1 MSVGESGGASD
12 GSDDYEEEEEE
23 LVDQHPRRGA
33 AVAAA
38 AAAYESAATGSSNHR
53 RMPQLQARLAAI
65 SSQKMERSKEISGTP
80 GAAAAASANS
90 FLFLNSFSHGSA
102 SVSQSTPAANA
113 AGISNNG
120 ASTKDG
126 GDALNNYYTSLLTG
140 GSCIRGHHQNEILQ
154 TAEQSLKQILSDP
167 FSGEL
172 MDDAVI
178 FPCGHTFG
186 SGGIQKIQET
196 SLCQICQVPTRIA
209 DGSINLALRAAVL
222 AFRHDRGFPKSGVVP
237 KGTAAKRRR
246 DPDGDQSVDAGR
258 PKGVQFPYVVSDKVL
273 IKGNKRTPERFVGK
287 QAIITTQCLNGW
299 YLVKTLDNN
308 ESVRLQ
314 YRSLQKIEDDTNNW
328 HQDPVAGDFHSVEI
342 SAQTLEIS

>member
-53 RMPQLQARLAAI
+53 RMPQLQA
-65 SSQKMERSKEISGTP
+65 
-80 GAAAAASANS
+80 
-90 FLFLNSFSHGSA
+90 SA

-196 SLCQICQVPTRIA
+196 VKLVPDLPSAYSYCRWIHKLGYKMQNNSLVIFFQGMTEVFRSL
-209 DGSINLALRAAVL
+209 GSC
-222 AFRHDRGFPKSGVVP
+222 PKEQQRSGEEIRWHL
-237 KGTAAKRRR
+237 TLLLQ
-246 DPDGDQSVDAGR
+246 DGDQSVDAGR